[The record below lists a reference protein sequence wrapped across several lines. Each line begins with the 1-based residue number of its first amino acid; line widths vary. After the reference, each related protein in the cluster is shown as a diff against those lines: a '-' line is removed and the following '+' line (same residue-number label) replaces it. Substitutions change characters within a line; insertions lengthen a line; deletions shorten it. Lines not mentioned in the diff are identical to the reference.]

1 MAKMD
6 AEKNTYG
13 GLERFLYIVLLPT
26 LFAAVLIGVL
36 LTLFDYDVKG
46 TLYDVG
52 RKIPLVKSIVPSE
65 EGDFVNPA
73 SMSVLLE
80 EQLEELKGQ
89 LAARDAEIGTLKQEL
104 ADRDEAVKSLE
115 ENVETLVIGQE
126 QAALDLAEYRKQ
138 LKSMANMYAG
148 MSASKAAAIL
158 SRMPLPELVLVLYEM
173 GTDDRAGILAR
184 MDPGLAADASLQL
197 KEITEANW
205 AEFESRARQ
214 SRDSGMDDA
223 GNFAGLSIDV
233 LAGTFAAMEPDSAAA
248 ILLELKERNS
258 KRAIAILGAM
268 SDQARSSILSAIADN
283 SPKDAAAFTDELGG
297 R

>member
-214 SRDSGMDDA
+214 SRESGMDDA